1 VVTILL
7 KNCFVFQVLYAMDIR
22 VFSFTAALDTA
33 DSADQAFKGR
43 ERKGGRGEEGGGSR
57 RMRRREQGEVKN
69 VEDYWRE

>member
-1 VVTILL
+1 
-7 KNCFVFQVLYAMDIR
+7 MDIR

-43 ERKGGRGEEGGGSR
+43 ERKGMGRGEEGGGR
-57 RMRRREQGEVKN
+57 GRMRRREQGEVKK